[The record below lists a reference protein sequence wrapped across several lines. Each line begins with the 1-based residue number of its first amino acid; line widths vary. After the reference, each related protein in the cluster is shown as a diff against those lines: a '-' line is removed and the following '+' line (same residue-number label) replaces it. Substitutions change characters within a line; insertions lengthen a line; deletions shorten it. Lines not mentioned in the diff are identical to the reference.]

1 MKRPF
6 PKEEDNYMEYNMR
19 AYGNATTEDMFSSEE
34 LDAYY
39 KAYGKKHNN
48 KKIKK
53 DIKTLLKDVK
63 DTKILKLTFK
73 PDIDIMNEKI
83 KEISNRLKPKTKIIK
98 KKQNFI
104 MMLTKMVMY
113 VIVLH
118 VIMPQIVDNY
128 NI

>member
-6 PKEEDNYMEYNMR
+6 PKEDNMR
-19 AYGNATTEDMFSSEE
+19 AYG
-34 LDAYY
+34 
-39 KAYGKKHNN
+39 KKPNN

-104 MMLTKMVMY
+104 MMLTKMVVY